1 MSSRIAACNQPASV
15 HDTEAV
21 AGSRG
26 AQAEAEKRTARVE
39 LEPRPQTQS
48 WYVSVSLPWDGL
60 FTRTDSLPCSRVS
73 KPFFASWTR
82 GLLILEPYSITT
94 DHHHNPDPKVRFPPS
109 LTAWHTSVRA
119 LAWCRDW
126 THLFVDSRCPKLLPA
141 TLVRADLQR
150 EERTTPASCSRVAL
164 TSSILHC
171 SRQPLAAGLVCPS
184 SPKILI
190 WTGGRVD
197 PAGSRRR
204 RHGVAGSSCRGSVC
218 RAFFFCQ
225 DYLNHRTN
233 PPGLVDLFLSAA

>member
-1 MSSRIAACNQPASV
+1 MSRCRYRGMVCLHGQTASLV
-15 HDTEAV
+15 Q
-21 AGSRG
+21 GSRN
-26 AQAEAEKRTARVE
+26 
-39 LEPRPQTQS
+39 L
-48 WYVSVSLPWDGL
+48 
-60 FTRTDSLPCSRVS
+60 
-73 KPFFASWTR
+73 FFASWTR

-218 RAFFFCQ
+218 RAFFFFCQ